1 MENPRVS
8 DTWKRA
14 ATGAREVSTVGANL
28 TPSMI
33 NRFGNETCET
43 EIAWLPV
50 AAGAMMPVSCEVAA
64 VEPLLFV
71 AVTLTRSTLATSAEA
86 AV

>member
-1 MENPRVS
+1 MS

-14 ATGAREVSTVGANL
+14 TAGARDVSTVGANL

-33 NRFGNETCET
+33 SRFGSETCVT
-43 EIAWLPV
+43 EIAWLPTV
-50 AAGAMMPVSCEVAA
+50 AGAIGPVSCEVAA

-71 AVTLTRSTLATSAEA
+71 AVTLARSTVATSPEV